1 MAKKVIR
8 KPTLADDVRS
18 SLREARDHA
27 SGRRTRAITYR
38 VIPRDT
44 KARAARLKLGVTRGQ
59 RDGV

>member
-18 SLREARDHA
+18 SLHEARDHA
-27 SGRRTRAITYR
+27 SGRRTKAITHR

-44 KARAARLKLGVTRGQ
+44 KARAARLKLGVTRRG
-59 RDGV
+59 